1 MSKINWVDGAEF
13 YAGGLQH
20 KIVSGLPHYYSTG
33 LCLWCVSTFDFTTL
47 KKSCDYQI
55 NPNVP
60 EIGAS
65 SERVEQR
72 TDGDKYN
79 RTIYGKDGTKT
90 TVDIYRV
97 LDAFPT
103 GSASCDHAIK
113 KMLCPGKRGH
123 KDLMTDID
131 NAIESLQEYRKLLI
145 QKESNND

>member
-1 MSKINWVDGAEF
+1 MSKIDWVDGAEF
-13 YAGGLQH
+13 HAYRGQY
-20 KIVSGLPHYYSTG
+20 KIINNTPWVFVPSSGRWYKSSHSF
-33 LCLWCVSTFDFTTL
+33 CEL
-47 KKSCDYQI
+47 KKSGDYQI
-55 NPNVP
+55 NPNIS

-72 TDGDKYN
+72 IDGDKYN

-145 QKESNND
+145 QKESIND

>member
-1 MSKINWVDGAEF
+1 MSKIDWVDGAEF
-13 YAGGLQH
+13 HAYGNQY
-20 KIVSGLPHYYSTG
+20 KIKNNTLYYFSPYEV
-33 LCLWCVSTFDFTTL
+33 WRESSHSFTAL
-47 KKSCDYQI
+47 KNSDDYQVK
-55 NPNVP
+55 PNIS
-60 EIGAS
+60 EIGAA
-65 SERVEQR
+65 SENVEQR

-145 QKESNND
+145 QKESSND

>member
-1 MSKINWVDGAEF
+1 MSKINWVYGAEF
-13 YAGGLQH
+13 YAYGNQY
-20 KIVSGLPHYYSTG
+20 KIINNTLYYFSPYEV
-33 LCLWCVSTFDFTTL
+33 WSESSHSFSAL
-47 KKSCDYQI
+47 KNSDDYQI
-55 NPNVP
+55 NPNISEV
-60 EIGAS
+60 GAA
-65 SERVEQR
+65 SESAENC

-145 QKESNND
+145 QKESSND